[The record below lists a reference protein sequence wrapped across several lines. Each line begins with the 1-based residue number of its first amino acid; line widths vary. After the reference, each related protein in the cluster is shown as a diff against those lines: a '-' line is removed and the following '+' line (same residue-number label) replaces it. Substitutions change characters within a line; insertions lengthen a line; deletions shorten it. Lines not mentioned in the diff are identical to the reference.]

1 MGAGQGTG
9 VGLREDALR
18 DLRATRRRRFVG
30 QLDVMEVVYRV
41 YITAIFGGIALAVI
55 AGAVHDADLSA
66 RVAEKIADQGPA
78 LLGLALAAAALAGLR
93 SGSRGGPLAIEG
105 AELQY
110 VLLAPIDRGLALRGS
125 AMRQVRVGVI
135 GGAVLGLIAANFV
148 FRRLPGSP
156 LEWFGCLALF
166 GALLPLCLLGPAL
179 LASGRR
185 VGPRAA
191 TAIGVGLVT
200 WSAADVLL
208 GVRTSP
214 ATMLGALATLP
225 LRGGSEVILAAVG
238 ALAVVLVAAVGLRS
252 LGGLSL
258 EAARRRAS
266 LTAELRFSASVQDL
280 RAVILLR
287 RQLASEGPRRSPWLR
302 LRGASPARFPV
313 WRRGWQSL
321 LRWPAARIARACAVG
336 VLAGALAAAAW
347 SGTTPLVALA
357 GVVLLLA
364 ALDLV
369 EPLAQEIDHPLRCR
383 SLPISPQTLA
393 GRHLVAPI
401 VAMCAVTAIA
411 ALAANLLGPSATA
424 IEVGAVTVAPTAAV
438 VLACAAFSAS
448 TDPYDYLLSPQLGYA
463 MTALPILISSAA
475 VAGPVL
481 VARESVR
488 REAPA
493 VGGVL
498 TIELLMLIVGAALIA
513 AVGSRLAKRAA
524 ATA

>member
-1 MGAGQGTG
+1 
-9 VGLREDALR
+9 
-18 DLRATRRRRFVG
+18 
-30 QLDVMEVVYRV
+30 
-41 YITAIFGGIALAVI
+41 
-55 AGAVHDADLSA
+55 
-66 RVAEKIADQGPA
+66 
-78 LLGLALAAAALAGLR
+78 
-93 SGSRGGPLAIEG
+93 
-105 AELQY
+105 
-110 VLLAPIDRGLALRGS
+110 VLLAPIDRRLALRGA
-125 AMRQVRVGVI
+125 AMRQLRVAVI
-135 GGAVLGLIAANFV
+135 GGGVLGLVAANFA

-185 VGPRAA
+185 IRPPLA
-191 TAIGVGLVT
+191 TALGVGLVG

-208 GVRTSP
+208 GTRTSP

-225 LRGGSEVILAAVG
+225 LRGGSEVILAAAG
-238 ALAVVLVAAVGLRS
+238 ALLVAAVTTVGMRS

-287 RQLASEGPRRSPWLR
+287 RQLASEGPRRKPWLR
-302 LRGASPARFPV
+302 LRSPTLSRFPV

-321 LRWPAARIARACAVG
+321 LRWPPARIGRACVVG
-336 VLAGALAAAAW
+336 ALAGALAAAAW

-401 VAMCAVTAIA
+401 VAMCAVTGIG
-411 ALAANLLGPSATA
+411 ALAAIALGPSATA
-424 IEVGAVTVAPTAAV
+424 IEVAAVTIVPTAAI

-463 MTALPILISSAA
+463 MTALPIVIASAA

-481 VARESVR
+481 VARESVKR
-488 REAPA
+488 GASA

-498 TIELLMLIVGAALIA
+498 TVELLMVVVCAALIA
-513 AVGSRLAKRAA
+513 SVGSRLAKRAA
-524 ATA
+524 PA